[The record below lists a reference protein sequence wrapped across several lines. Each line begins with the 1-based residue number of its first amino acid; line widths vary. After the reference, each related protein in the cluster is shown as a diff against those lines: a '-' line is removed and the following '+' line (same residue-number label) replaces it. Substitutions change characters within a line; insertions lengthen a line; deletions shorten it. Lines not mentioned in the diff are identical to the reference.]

1 MMTKINAKDQ
11 RKEHSRQKKQLGKD
25 SEEMV
30 CLEYL
35 KARIDGPESAGI

>member
-25 SEEMV
+25 SEEII
-30 CLEYL
+30 CLEHL
-35 KARIDGPESAGI
+35 KAQIDGPENAGS